1 MDDKDA
7 TALAYH
13 AVFHAKLGN
22 AAQALQHIRRAVEL
36 TPDDNTVLY
45 KRAVV
50 HALLTQR
57 DEAVEWLL
65 KALENGYSRARA
77 SGDPD
82 IESIRKLPQ
91 VAARLRQE

>member
-1 MDDKDA
+1 M
-7 TALAYH
+7 ALARL
-13 AVFHAKLGN
+13 AVFEAKLGEP
-22 AAQALQHIRRAVEL
+22 ALATRHIRRAVEL
-36 TPDDNTVLY
+36 APDDNAVLY

-50 HALLTQR
+50 HALLKQR
-57 DEAVEWLL
+57 DDAVEWLL
-65 KALENGYSRARA
+65 KALESGYSRARA